1 MTIYGPNNDN
11 PAFYNKI
18 PNILN
23 EADYTVIC
31 GDFNIALD
39 PSKDTENYK
48 NINNLRARTAVLN
61 MMEHLDL
68 MDVYRH
74 INPDEKR
81 YTWRKKNSRKQAR
94 LDFFL
99 ITSHMI
105 DIIHKANIR
114 PGYRSDHS
122 VTEIEIVL
130 NRFKRGKG
138 IWKFNNSLLK
148 QKEYLNLINNAIQDE
163 IFKYAIPVYNINF
176 LNNPANYG
184 NIDLVIDSD
193 IFLEVL
199 FLRLRGESIKFA
211 TFQKKL
217 QNLKEKELINDIE
230 YLESNETLIGSN
242 STLLSDKKAELED
255 IRKIKLEGEHVRARL
270 QWLKEGEKPS
280 KFLGS
285 LENKKFVEKTIK
297 YLELQNGESV
307 TDQFEILNHIR
318 EYYVN
323 LFDEKRSMDVNLIEL
338 LKKSTD
344 IKIRDSNLG
353 DPITVKEIG
362 QVLKR
367 MKNNKSSGIDG
378 FTSEFFKVFYSKLQ
392 YFITKSINSCFKK
405 GILSP
410 THR

>member
-1 MTIYGPNNDN
+1 MSIG
-11 PAFYNKI
+11 
-18 PNILN
+18 ILIQTRN
-23 EADYTVIC
+23 GIHGA
-31 GDFNIALD
+31 
-39 PSKDTENYK
+39 
-48 NINNLRARTAVLN
+48 
-61 MMEHLDL
+61 
-68 MDVYRH
+68 
-74 INPDEKR
+74 
-81 YTWRKKNSRKQAR
+81 KKNPRKQAR

-114 PGYRSDHS
+114 PSYRSDHS

-184 NIDLVIDSD
+184 NIDLIIDSD

-230 YLESNETLIGSN
+230 YLESNETLIESN

-255 IRKIKLEGEHVRARL
+255 IRKIKLEGERVRARL

-285 LENKKFVEKTIK
+285 LENKNFVEKTIK

-367 MKNNKSSGIDG
+367 MKNNKSPGIDG
-378 FTSEFFKVFYSKLQ
+378 FTSKFFKVFYSKLQ

-410 THR
+410 THRQGILVCLPKGNKNRKFIKNWRPISLLPVTYKLASGVIASRLKESLKEII

>member
-1 MTIYGPNNDN
+1 MAQKN
-11 PAFYNKI
+11 P
-18 PNILN
+18 
-23 EADYTVIC
+23 
-31 GDFNIALD
+31 
-39 PSKDTENYK
+39 
-48 NINNLRARTAVLN
+48 
-61 MMEHLDL
+61 
-68 MDVYRH
+68 
-74 INPDEKR
+74 
-81 YTWRKKNSRKQAR
+81 RKQAR

-105 DIIHKANIR
+105 DIIHKTNIR
-114 PGYRSDHS
+114 PGYRSDYS
-122 VTEIEIVL
+122 VTEIEILL
-130 NRFKRGKG
+130 NNFKCGKG

-148 QKEYLNLINNAIQDE
+148 QKEYLNLINNTIQDE

-176 LNNPANYG
+176 FNNPANYG

-217 QNLKEKELINDIE
+217 QNLKEKELISDIE
-230 YLESNETLIGSN
+230 YLESNETLIESN

-255 IRKIKLEGEHVRARL
+255 IRKIKLEGERVRSRL
-270 QWLKEGEKPS
+270 QWLKEGKKAS

-297 YLELQNGESV
+297 YLKLQNGESV

-323 LFDEKRSMDVNLIEL
+323 LFDEKGSMDVNLIEL

-344 IKIRDSNLG
+344 IKICDSNLG

-367 MKNNKSSGIDG
+367 MKNNKSPGIDG

-392 YFITKSINSCFKK
+392 YLITNSMNSCFKK

-410 THR
+410 THTQGILVCLPKGNKNRKFIKN

>member
-1 MTIYGPNNDN
+1 MGKLFTNMCSNRNNLVVLSANCQGLQTLEKRRDVLSFFKDKNINILCLEDTHLCKKDISEVKEVWGGDCFISGRSTNSRGVAILLKNNFEYEILDCKTDDVGNYLLLVMKLYDITINLLTIYGPNNDN
-11 PAFYNKI
+11 PAFYNEI

-48 NINNLRARTAVLN
+48 NINNPKAHTAVLN

-74 INPDEKR
+74 INPNEKR
-81 YTWRKKNSRKQAR
+81 YTWRKKNPRKQAR

-130 NRFKRGKG
+130 NRFKRGRG

-163 IFKYAIPVYNINF
+163 IFKYAIPVHNINF
-176 LNNPANYG
+176 LNNPVNYG

-199 FLRLRGESIKFA
+199 FLRLRGESIKF
-211 TFQKKL
+211 FRR
-217 QNLKEKELINDIE
+217 NC
-230 YLESNETLIGSN
+230 
-242 STLLSDKKAELED
+242 
-255 IRKIKLEGEHVRARL
+255 KI
-270 QWLKEGEKPS
+270 
-280 KFLGS
+280 
-285 LENKKFVEKTIK
+285 
-297 YLELQNGESV
+297 
-307 TDQFEILNHIR
+307 
-318 EYYVN
+318 
-323 LFDEKRSMDVNLIEL
+323 
-338 LKKSTD
+338 
-344 IKIRDSNLG
+344 
-353 DPITVKEIG
+353 
-362 QVLKR
+362 
-367 MKNNKSSGIDG
+367 
-378 FTSEFFKVFYSKLQ
+378 
-392 YFITKSINSCFKK
+392 
-405 GILSP
+405 
-410 THR
+410 